1 MQEIQE
7 SKENKSQN
15 EADLNSQLN
24 DLKNQLKS
32 MQISALESKKRIK
45 VGQKSVLIVIG
56 ILAN

>member
-45 VGQKSVLIVIG
+45 VGQQSVLIVIG